1 MLGRVCAPLEAEGG
15 GRAGVCVVA
24 RGGLILQVW
33 MDESGRYSRGL
44 CLSIGIDYDI
54 PCVCWLLRYAT
65 MAMRATI
72 GLSPSRGMSIVVSRE
87 KFVERFKK
95 DPHDDRVMID
105 MMWKKLIACVFLS

>member
-1 MLGRVCAPLEAEGG
+1 
-15 GRAGVCVVA
+15 
-24 RGGLILQVW
+24 
-33 MDESGRYSRGL
+33 
-44 CLSIGIDYDI
+44 
-54 PCVCWLLRYAT
+54 